1 MAGLDQFYQ
10 DLSTTDTKK
19 KITVGQ
25 NIINY
30 LEDENN
36 SIDCEDIGG
45 FIDGLVPWMQS
56 SNFKVINF
64 DRKYYQ
70 KVYHNNLQ
78 VSQNGLDV
86 VGYLIDRLANE
97 FKPYLNTVLTSVV
110 DRLGDTR
117 PEVREKANIVLC
129 KLMDATVSPQQLFEK
144 ISSGFSHKN
153 SRVREEVLLLLQ
165 NTLNAHGAAQLTV
178 SKLIPNI
185 VTSTSDP
192 QAAVRDAAIQT
203 LVEIYR

>member
-64 DRKYYQ
+64 DKYYQ